1 MTAIAQQGD
10 SHIQRNA
17 TVVNLLNKASGIPTM
32 YIPGFIRI
40 FWFLSLVFC
49 LHGQA
54 ATTDNRDG
62 MMEVNY
68 WGGKS
73 GRMAYE
79 LDVLRAALDAT
90 ADHYP
95 VYKLTIDPSPLG
107 ALRGREMVAKGE
119 SLNLYV
125 SGLRHDALTA
135 KGRILMVPTPTM
147 KGLLGYRSL
156 IIRKGDYEK
165 FRHIKS
171 LAQLRKLIIG
181 QGSNWEDAA
190 TLRHNK
196 LRIDDS
202 GRYENLL
209 NMLNHH
215 RFDAVLLGAVEA
227 PAVLAES
234 PLRDRLM
241 ILPEAIVYYPHA
253 MIFQVSGKAP
263 QLAERL
269 RTGMRILEENGTI
282 SALMEHHF
290 GDTLSQLRGHQP
302 HVIVL
307 EHPTPEH
314 LPDLVTPKLLNALP
328 WIEDSPR

>member
-1 MTAIAQQGD
+1 M
-10 SHIQRNA
+10 
-17 TVVNLLNKASGIPTM
+17 LLA
-32 YIPGFIRI
+32 
-40 FWFLSLVFC
+40 LSL
-49 LHGQA
+49 HGHA
-54 ATTDNRDG
+54 ADTGSHNG

-90 ADHYP
+90 ADTYP

-125 SGLRHDALTA
+125 SGLRHDTLTA
-135 KGRILMVPTPTM
+135 RGRILMIPTPTM
-147 KGLLGYRSL
+147 NGLLGYRSL
-156 IIRKGDYEK
+156 IIRKSDYPK
-165 FRHIKS
+165 FKDISSVEELR
-171 LAQLRKLIIG
+171 QLVIG

-241 ILPEAIVYYPHA
+241 VLPEAIVYYPHA

-269 RTGMRILEENGTI
+269 QLGMQILEENDTI

-290 GDTLSQLRGHQP
+290 GDTLSQLRSHQP

-314 LPDLVTPKLLNALP
+314 LPSLITPKLLNALP
-328 WIEDSPR
+328 WIEETPL